1 MSNLKEKASPLNYV
15 VLQVRG
21 KKIIE
26 YDRVDYLSYCKSEEQ
41 LNLISKQ
48 KITYQG
54 EMSPAA
60 QIKMKRIIL
69 CWSDAVQQFNKNVT
83 DYNSASFRKFVFI
96 TLTLPSYQ
104 FHSDKDLKKSLL
116 APFMRN
122 LRENCQC
129 ENYIW
134 KAESQENGNLHFHVI
149 VDQFVSKVLIDKY
162 WLNALESMGYLDEF
176 EKKHG
181 HRNPP
186 CCNVQ
191 LVKNQHD
198 IEKYIGKYVGK
209 SENYRKIDGAVWKC
223 SKKLSSLRF
232 FEIERDRIIEQNLQ
246 KYAVQHSDSFKSTE
260 HCNIYNIGNDSV
272 EQFLS
277 NSALRF
283 YKCYLLAL
291 REFLFLSTDANSF
304 SSFYDNYKV
313 VNGLKP
319 VRYNFEKDRNL
330 IVNEFSLR
338 KKLKKISN
346 VKDRSLMLNELFLFD
361 LPDPIRIVDKN
372 RR

>member
-54 EMSPAA
+54 EMSPSA

-69 CWSDAVQQFNKNVT
+69 CWSDAVREFNKSVSS
-83 DYNSASFRKFVFI
+83 YKSADFKKFVFI

-104 FHSDKDLKKSLL
+104 FHSDKELKKNLL

-122 LRENCQC
+122 LREIHGCD
-129 ENYIW
+129 NYIW
-134 KAESQENGNLHFHVI
+134 KAESQENGNLHFHII
-149 VDQFVSKVLIDKY
+149 VDQFIAKDLIDKY

-191 LVKNQHD
+191 LVKNQVD

-223 SKKLSSLRF
+223 SKKLSTLRY
-232 FEIERDRIIEQNLQ
+232 FEIERDHVIEQNLQ
-246 KYAVQHSDSFKSTE
+246 KYAIQHEKSFKSTD
-260 HCNIYNIGNDSV
+260 HCNIYNLDNDPFESI
-272 EQFLS
+272 LS
-277 NSALRF
+277 ISALKF
-283 YKCYLLAL
+283 YKCYLSAL
-291 REFLFLSTDANSF
+291 SSWLFQSQTIANFLNFYHLCKIESKLIPTRYSF
-304 SSFYDNYKV
+304 EEEQCN
-313 VNGLKP
+313 
-319 VRYNFEKDRNL
+319 
-330 IVNEFSLR
+330 IVNEFSV
-338 KKLKKISN
+338 KNQLKKVST
-346 VKDRSLMLNELFLFD
+346 VKDRGLILNDLYLFP
-361 LPDPIRIVDKN
+361 LPDPVKN
-372 RR
+372 AQTSRV

>member
-48 KITYQG
+48 KITYLG

-69 CWSDAVQQFNKNVT
+69 CWSDAVREFNKSISS
-83 DYNSASFRKFVFI
+83 YKSADFKKFVFI
-96 TLTLPSYQ
+96 TLTLPSFQ

-116 APFMRN
+116 APFVRN
-122 LRENCQC
+122 LRDLNNCA
-129 ENYIW
+129 NYIW
-134 KAESQENGNLHFHVI
+134 KAESQKNGNLHFHII
-149 VDQFVSKVLIDKY
+149 VDQFVTKDLIDKY

-191 LVKNQHD
+191 LVKNQDD

-223 SKKLSSLRF
+223 SKKLSTLRY
-232 FEIERDRIIEQNLQ
+232 FEIERDRTIEQNLQ
-246 KYAVQHSDSFKSTE
+246 KYAVQHKDSFKSTD
-260 HCNIYNIGNDSV
+260 HCNIYDIVNESV
-272 EQFLS
+272 ESFLS
-277 NSALRF
+277 TSAIRF
-283 YKCYLLAL
+283 YKCYLTAL
-291 REFLFLSTDANSF
+291 SSWLFKDQTIANFLN
-304 SSFYDNYKV
+304 FYHLCKIEAK
-313 VNGLKP
+313 LIPTRFK
-319 VRYNFEKDRNL
+319 FEEEHHT
-330 IVNEFSLR
+330 IVNDFTLKHR
-338 KKLKKISN
+338 LKKVSTT
-346 VKDRSLMLNELFLFD
+346 KDRSLILNDLYLFEL
-361 LPDPIRIVDKN
+361 PEPIKKAQTSRI
-372 RR
+372 